1 MTAGKGLGA
10 RQLAAA
16 VAVGELSASDAARG
30 VNARIAALD
39 GGAEGIHAFL
49 SHDPEL
55 LVSDAAALDAEL
67 ERSRRDGAPSGR
79 LAGVPVAIKDNLC
92 TLGRP
97 TTCGSRLLEGFRAPY
112 EATAVRRLRQAGA
125 LVAGKTNMDEFAMGS
140 STENSAFG
148 PTRNPHA
155 LDRVPGGSSG
165 GSAAAVAAGMVAA
178 ALGSD
183 TGGSVRQPAAL
194 CGVVGLKPTYGA
206 VSRYGLVAYG
216 SSLDQVG
223 VFARDVADAALL
235 LETIAGGDPLDSTCA
250 PRPALDLASVLDAG
264 AVGLVV
270 GVPSEYFP
278 AELDPDV
285 RRLTTAAI
293 EALARAGAEIRQI
306 SLPHTR
312 LAIPS
317 YYVIAPAEASSN
329 LARYDGVRYGLRV
342 PADAAASMYAR
353 TRSAGF
359 GAEVQRRILL
369 GTYALSAGY
378 YDQYYGRAQRV
389 RTLVARDFDRAFDQ
403 GVDVIF
409 TPTTPGPAFRIGER
423 VDDPYQMYLADV
435 FTVTANLAGIP
446 GISVPVGSMEGLPV
460 GGQLLARRWGEAV
473 LLRAAAALEGALDGG
488 GS

>member
-1 MTAGKGLGA
+1 VTAGQGPGA
-10 RQLAAA
+10 RQVAAA
-16 VAVGELSASDAARG
+16 VAAGELSAADAARG

-67 ERSRRDGAPSGR
+67 ERARRDGAPMGP
-79 LAGVPVAIKDNLC
+79 LAGVAVAIKDNLC
-92 TLGRP
+92 TLGHP
-97 TTCGSRLLEGFRAPY
+97 TTCGSRVLEGFRAPY
-112 EATAVRRLRQAGA
+112 EASAVRRLRQAGA

-148 PTRNPHA
+148 PTRNPHD

-235 LETIAGGDPLDSTCA
+235 LETIAGTDPLDSTCA
-250 PRPALDLASVLDAG
+250 PRPALDLGSALDAG
-264 AVGLVV
+264 AAGLVV

-278 AELDPDV
+278 DELDPDV

-306 SLPHTR
+306 SLPHTS

-342 PADAAASMYAR
+342 PADDVASMYAR

-359 GAEVQRRILL
+359 GVEVQRRILL

-389 RTLVARDFDRAFDQ
+389 RALVARDFDRAFGQ

-423 VDDPYQMYLADV
+423 VDDPYRMYLADV

-446 GISVPVGSMEGLPV
+446 GISVPLGSMEGLPV
-460 GGQLLARRWGEAV
+460 GGQLLAGRWGETV
-473 LLRAAAALEGALDGG
+473 LLRAAAALEGALAGG
-488 GS
+488 GA